1 MEEILQEFIQ
11 VLRASGVRIS
21 ISETMD
27 AMNSVVLVGYG
38 NRLLFRDALAA
49 TLAKSPVEEAVFD
62 SCFDRFFASGIL
74 EDIKESKPLS
84 EKCAPPDAA
93 MPLTQMILSGDRTG
107 ISLSMAM
114 AAREVDVSAIRFFTQ
129 KGLYAQ
135 KILKAMGLER
145 LDHDIEALKASE
157 DPSALEQAEALS
169 AERGRLFEGAR
180 ELVDRQYGLYGKATE
195 QGIMERYLKSAS
207 LSHLEQR
214 DFEAMKPVV
223 RKMVKRLKDRH
234 ARRRAAARRGWL
246 DFKRTLRGNLAYQG
260 VIFEPKWRRRKRAKP
275 ELAVLCDVSRSV
287 EAASRF
293 MLLFLYSLNEIIDR
307 IRSYLFCSNLVEV
320 SHVFDAY
327 PVEKALEILKGGV
340 GLGVFFGRTDYGQAF
355 RDFRDNGLAHLTKR
369 TTVLILGDARNNY
382 GNPETAI
389 LRTIRER
396 SRRVVWLNPEPPTFF
411 GTGDSEMRRYQPYC
425 TMVRQCSTLSHLERA
440 IDFLLT
446 QPV

>member
-1 MEEILQEFIQ
+1 MEEILQEFIH

-21 ISETMD
+21 VSETMD

-38 NRLLFRDALAA
+38 HKGLFRDALAA
-49 TLAKSPVEEAVFD
+49 TLAKSPVEKAVFD
-62 SCFDRFFASGIL
+62 SCFDRFFVSGALGDVKRPNIF
-74 EDIKESKPLS
+74 S
-84 EKCAPPDAA
+84 EQAGPPETAT
-93 MPLTQMILSGDRTG
+93 PLTQMILSGDRTG

-114 AAREVDVSAIRFFTQ
+114 AARDVEVSAIRFFTQ

-135 KILKAMGLER
+135 KILKAMGLEH
-145 LDHDIEALKASE
+145 LDEDIEALKASE
-157 DPSALEQAEALS
+157 DPSALDQAEVLS

-234 ARRRAAARRGWL
+234 VRRRAAARRGWL

-260 VIFEPKWRRRKRAKP
+260 VIFEPKWKRRRRAKP